1 MSAPN
6 VAHLDPQ
13 RGGCCTVMPYF
24 IRNIVE
30 LPVDLWK
37 TQTEIILQKNGL
49 VSFIVHPDYIVDYE
63 KRLVYEAL
71 VQYLSQL
78 RATKELWFA
87 LPGEVDTWWRERSRM
102 ALVNNGGYW
111 RIVGEGSERAM
122 LAYAKH

>member
-1 MSAPN
+1 
-6 VAHLDPQ
+6 
-13 RGGCCTVMPYF
+13 
-24 IRNIVE
+24 
-30 LPVDLWK
+30 
-37 TQTEIILQKNGL
+37 
-49 VSFIVHPDYIVDYE
+49 VHPDYIVDYE

-122 LAYAKH
+122 LAYAKNIDGKLAYEFPSGPGSGSSNLICLDALVHVELGISTCGVARLLLC